1 MRYAL
6 SCLLSISILFICITA
21 EAKADATSDSI
32 YTLKHVLKV
41 HIATPDSA
49 LSLLN
54 TMEAKKLEKLC
65 LINAQRGIVYAGKG
79 QQRMA
84 LNYALKAYQDTILRH
99 EYIYYLQTMSCI
111 VNAYKLLENHKL
123 SIRYL
128 TEGIKAAREMGHK
141 QTEANFLFT
150 MGENL
155 SLIHI

>member
-65 LINAQRGIVYAGKG
+65 LINAQRGIVYAGKAKLIFTG
-79 QQRMA
+79 WPTPTRVRSNVMFPESCGTLATGVSSEEQAPNKNTVSRHKDSPKI
-84 LNYALKAYQDTILRH
+84 LFIFIFFLCLKL
-99 EYIYYLQTMSCI
+99 
-111 VNAYKLLENHKL
+111 
-123 SIRYL
+123 
-128 TEGIKAAREMGHK
+128 
-141 QTEANFLFT
+141 
-150 MGENL
+150 
-155 SLIHI
+155 